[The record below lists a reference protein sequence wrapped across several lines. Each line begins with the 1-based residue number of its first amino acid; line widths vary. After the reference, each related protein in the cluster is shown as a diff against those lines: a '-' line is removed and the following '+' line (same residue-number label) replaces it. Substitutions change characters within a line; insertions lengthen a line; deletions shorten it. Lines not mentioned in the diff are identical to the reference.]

1 MTIEVDDILEALEV
15 SRADP
20 GPGFLER
27 LFLRFNDRVPFETA
41 SKIRRHAAVDD
52 PAEKPR
58 RPEIF
63 WQEHLERGAGG
74 TCFARVAAFDALLQG
89 LGFRTRRALGRV
101 RSDFDHAALLVTVGD
116 TEWICDAGFPLPAL
130 LPASPSR
137 VETPVGAFEIAR
149 TDRGFRVDFDGGVPD
164 GPRRLE
170 IFEAAVDAGEYDARW
185 QATFRSDSKFLS
197 EVVLHRLLA
206 NRRIVYARGT
216 MRIDDLHSRTR
227 VPLAPPRSEALE
239 TAFGVDASFL
249 EEAFALAGD
258 AEPESPD
265 AAVEVFLESPVS
277 PEAAFAAIATPSGYA
292 ALQAG
297 FARVATDVTGPD
309 TFRVRLAPADDRTD
323 PASGSASLEESV
335 RIDAPARTLTVM
347 REGRESSWTA
357 EEREG
362 ISWLVR
368 RAKLDGPRLDL
379 LRNDSLRGRLSGSLA
394 LDLLAW
400 ARRLGSGSEL

>member
-1 MTIEVDDILEALEV
+1 MTIPVDEILEDLEV
-15 SRADP
+15 SRAAP

-41 SKIRRHAAVDD
+41 SKIRRHARIAD

-63 WQEHLERGAGG
+63 WQEHLEWGAGG
-74 TCFARVAAFDALLQG
+74 TCFARVAAFDALIQE

-101 RSDFDHAALLVTVGD
+101 RSDFDHAALFVTVGD
-116 TEWICDAGFPLPAL
+116 AEWICDAGFPLPAL

-137 VETPVGAFEIAR
+137 VETPLGAFEIAR

-170 IFEAAVDAGEYDARW
+170 IFEAPVAPGEYDARW

-197 EVVLHRLLA
+197 EVVLHRLLG
-206 NRRIVYARGT
+206 NRRIVFARGT

-227 VPLAPPRSEALE
+227 VPLAPPRSPALE
-239 TAFGVDASFL
+239 TAFGVEAAFL

-265 AAVEVFLESPVS
+265 ASVEVFLESPVS
-277 PEAAFAAIATPSGYA
+277 PAAAFAAIATPSGYA
-292 ALQAG
+292 APRPDSRAWRPTSR
-297 FARVATDVTGPD
+297 ARIPS
-309 TFRVRLAPADDRTD
+309 
-323 PASGSASLEESV
+323 ASGSRPAASAPIRRPPSLEESV
-335 RIDAPARTLTVM
+335 RIDAPAKTLAVVGKGANPPGPP
-347 REGRESSWTA
+347 RSGRDFLARARGEARRPTA
-357 EEREG
+357 RPA
-362 ISWLVR
+362 
-368 RAKLDGPRLDL
+368 AKRFAARPAL
-379 LRNDSLRGRLSGSLA
+379 RLSG
-394 LDLLAW
+394 
-400 ARRLGSGSEL
+400 ARPARVVAPPRVGERL